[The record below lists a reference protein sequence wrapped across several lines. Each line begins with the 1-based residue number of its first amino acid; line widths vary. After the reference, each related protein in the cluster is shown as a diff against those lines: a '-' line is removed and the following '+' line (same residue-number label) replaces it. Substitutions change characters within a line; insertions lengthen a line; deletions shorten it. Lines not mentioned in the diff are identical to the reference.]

1 MIHKDLNDV
10 LALSYPFQIDQG
22 FLNPGPQQTTSHGR
36 LGFIQI
42 PIQATMFL
50 PSSRILCQIKT
61 SLGRKVHLQE
71 IANLIMMGFFE
82 VAQFP
87 HLCLVDIL
95 EKFSSRFLFELTQL
109 IP

>member
-1 MIHKDLNDV
+1 MIHKDLNDG
-10 LALSYPFQIDQG
+10 LTLSNPFQIDQG

-50 PSSRILCQIKT
+50 PSPSILCQIQT

-71 IANLIMMGFFE
+71 ITNLIMMGFFE
-82 VAQFP
+82 VTQFP
-87 HLCLVDIL
+87 HLGLVDIL
-95 EKFSSRFLFELTQL
+95 EKCSSRFLFELTQM
-109 IP
+109 IS